1 MAILE
6 KCGLGIHAP
15 DKTEVFAIITS
26 VLFLNPKFN
35 SHMTAPHFPHKH
47 LLGIEPLS
55 SLNITAILDQAKAF
69 EDVCENPE
77 AKACQ
82 ALQKKIVVNLF
93 FENSTRTRNSFEI
106 AEKRLGAEI
115 VNFDA
120 GSSSLS
126 KGETLLD
133 TATNLEA
140 MRPDLIVMRHSAP
153 GAHTLL
159 ARHMDASIVNAGDGA
174 HEHPTQALLDAYTMR
189 ERFGALDGLN
199 VAIVGDIRNS
209 RVVRSNLWLLTKMG
223 ANVTLVGPPTLLPPE
238 IAETWPNI
246 KMSSDFDAVIP
257 DMDAIMML
265 RCQFER
271 GTGQYI
277 PSQGEYAKY
286 YQLNAAR
293 MKKAKQNVA
302 ILHPGPINRGVE
314 ITGDVA
320 DGPNSLIL
328 KQVTNGVPI
337 RMSVLYL
344 LTKAT

>member
-1 MAILE
+1 
-6 KCGLGIHAP
+6 
-15 DKTEVFAIITS
+15 
-26 VLFLNPKFN
+26 
-35 SHMTAPHFPHKH
+35 MTASPYTFPHRH
-47 LLGIEPLS
+47 LLGIAPLS
-55 SLNITAILDQAKAF
+55 RSDITAILDQAKAF

-77 AKACQ
+77 IKAIQ
-82 ALQKKIVVNLF
+82 ALHKKIVVNLF

-120 GSSSLS
+120 GASSLS

-133 TATNLEA
+133 TAANLQA
-140 MRPDLIVMRHSAP
+140 MKPDLIVMRHGAP
-153 GAHTLL
+153 GAHELL
-159 ARHMDASIVNAGDGA
+159 ARYMEAGIVNAGDGA
-174 HEHPTQALLDAYTMR
+174 HEHPTQALLDAYTLR

-223 ANVTLVGPPTLLPPE
+223 ASVTLVGPPTLLPSE
-238 IAETWPNI
+238 IGKTWPDAVLSN
-246 KMSSDFDAVIP
+246 DFDDAIP
-257 DMDAIMML
+257 GMDAIMML

-277 PSQGEYAKY
+277 PSQGEYVKY

-293 MKKAKQNVA
+293 MKRAKRDAA

-314 ITGDVA
+314 ITSEIA

-337 RMSVLYL
+337 RMSALYL
-344 LTKAT
+344 LATSQTPN